1 MGHGSWST
9 TGWCVEV
16 NNLCLRSQ
24 VGECSRRRGP
34 EGRMFEVFVGRPHE
48 MCIANI
54 IKVFRGA
61 CVGIVLVFCVRLY
74 RFTIQRVLFHE

>member
-1 MGHGSWST
+1 
-9 TGWCVEV
+9 
-16 NNLCLRSQ
+16 
-24 VGECSRRRGP
+24 
-34 EGRMFEVFVGRPHE
+34 MFEVFVGRPHE